1 MQVFKTRPTNIADR
15 HNNKKERRWQGEIIA
30 DQHKYKYNIN
40 KQIARTNDKD
50 KQIEKPKGNDDE
62 FYHFV
67 QNSKATIL
75 LRPRVATGRQRALKT
90 SITLNTGQG
99 ILRAR
104 IPRGIKTR
112 PEDWLLCLCS
122 KEWESSQSQQPCI
135 GQLKQKQPQLL
146 LRKPDLQILN
156 ITETLVYHTCQRFS

>member
-1 MQVFKTRPTNIADR
+1 MTGRDYNRPTYR
-15 HNNKKERRWQGEIIA
+15 Q
-30 DQHKYKYNIN
+30 IN
-40 KQIARTNDKD
+40 TQIARTNDKD
-50 KQIEKPKGNDDE
+50 KQIDKPKGNDDE

-135 GQLKQKQPQLL
+135 DQLKQKQPQLF
-146 LRKPDLQILN
+146 LRTPDLQILN
-156 ITETLVYHTCQRFS
+156 ITETLVYRTCQRFS